1 MKTIYLVATL
11 PVIILVTT
19 TLRAQVFD
27 GFDAEEI
34 RGQRVFV
41 GGASAGIGEQLAY
54 HYCKMGAH
62 VALLSRRES
71 VLQTVATRCRELG
84 AASAVVVA
92 ADVSTPEA
100 AAAALTTAMKS
111 EGFAGGLDVLV
122 LNHIIGMWSWWLP
135 DPIEAP
141 PGELLLPGPV
151 AKTGGFDLMRKM
163 FEGKR
168 TCESFLLSECPD

>member
-1 MKTIYLVATL
+1 MRTIYLVAAL

-92 ADVSTPEA
+92 A
-100 AAAALTTAMKS
+100 
-111 EGFAGGLDVLV
+111 AG
-122 LNHIIGMWSWWLP
+122 S
-135 DPIEAP
+135 
-141 PGELLLPGPV
+141 ELLDALSPV
-151 AKTGGFDLMRKM
+151 
-163 FEGKR
+163 
-168 TCESFLLSECPD
+168 